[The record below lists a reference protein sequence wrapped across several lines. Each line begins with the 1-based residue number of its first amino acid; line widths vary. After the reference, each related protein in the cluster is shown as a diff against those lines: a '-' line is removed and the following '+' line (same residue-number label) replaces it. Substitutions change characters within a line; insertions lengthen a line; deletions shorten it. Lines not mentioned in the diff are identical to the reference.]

1 MFYELPEKVK
11 NGYFLKGL
19 PFNNTAQCLYKFK
32 IDFFTILKIFMQV
45 FEILVKIFF
54 QIIR

>member
-32 IDFFTILKIFMQV
+32 IDFIILKIFMQV